1 MAKKSNVIE
10 INGRKYDASTG
21 QLLVKKTSPKTPASS
36 PKVDGFAK
44 VITAKPRAKQ
54 TGKVLTPKEVKK
66 EARRRA
72 KHAKELHKPASKSK
86 TLVRSFAQKSKKR
99 SFRTKI
105 LTSATAFTEGAQ
117 DGAKDEMAKSV
128 SSERLKHA
136 KSNKQSASITK
147 FASSEVISKSANNQ
161 HVSSV
166 AKTSPVTMKNQL
178 IAEQMA
184 KIDTSTSK
192 KSKKKARKNPIKGAS
207 DYVKKSPK
215 ITTIVATSLAA
226 LMLFG
231 YITYL
236 NVPNMALRVA
246 AVKAGFSANMP
257 GYSPNGYRF
266 TGPIAYSPGQ
276 ITIQFSSNTDDRA
289 YDITQRQTNWD
300 SKSLLDNFVKKEVAS
315 EKLYLTMQDRGLTL
329 YIYNKSNATWVNG
342 GIWYTI
348 TGDALLN
355 GEQLRRIAASL

>member
-1 MAKKSNVIE
+1 VANKSNVIE

-21 QLLVKKTSPKTPASS
+21 ELLKSRATAPPAKTS

-44 VITAKPRAKQ
+44 VVPVKPKLQ
-54 TGKVLTPKEVKK
+54 TVGEILAPVEVKK

-72 KHAKELHKPASKSK
+72 KHAKELHKRTTKSK
-86 TLVRSFAQKSKKR
+86 TLVRASTKKPKTK
-99 SFRTKI
+99 SFRAKI
-105 LTSATAFTEGAQ
+105 LTSATAFTGGSA
-117 DGAKDEMAKSV
+117 DSAKNEMAESV
-128 SSERLKHA
+128 PKKRLKHA
-136 KSNKQSASITK
+136 ENSKQSSSISRFAYSDMK
-147 FASSEVISKSANNQ
+147 FSDISNQ
-161 HVSSV
+161 RVSSV
-166 AKTSPVTMKNQL
+166 SKPHKVSKKNQL
-178 IAEQMA
+178 IAAQMA
-184 KIDTSTSK
+184 KAGTSK
-192 KSKKKARKNPIKGAS
+192 NDKTKKKSGRNPLKGATN
-207 DYVKKSPK
+207 YVKKSPK

-276 ITIQFSSNTDDRA
+276 ITIQFSSNTDERE
-289 YDITQRQTNWD
+289 YNITQRQTSWD
-300 SKSLLDNFVKKEVAS
+300 SKSLLDNFVKKKVS
-315 EKLYLTMQDRGLTL
+315 SDTLYSIVYDQGLTI
-329 YIYNKSNATWVNG
+329 YIYNGSDATWVNG

-348 TGDALLN
+348 SGDSKLGSEKLL
-355 GEQLRRIAASL
+355 RIAASL

>member
-1 MAKKSNVIE
+1 MIKKSNVIE

-21 QLLVKKTSPKTPASS
+21 ELLKSIASAPAAKSS

-44 VITAKPRAKQ
+44 LNPAKPKRP
-54 TGKVLTPKEVKK
+54 TVGEILTPTEVKK

-72 KHAKELHKPASKSK
+72 KHASELHKRTAKSK
-86 TLVRSFAQKSKKR
+86 TLVRSSTKR
-99 SFRTKI
+99 PKRKSFRAKI
-105 LTSATAFTEGAQ
+105 LTSATAFTGGPS
-117 DGAKDEMAKSV
+117 DGAKNELAETV
-128 SSERLKHA
+128 SKERLRHA
-136 KSNKQSASITK
+136 KSNKKSSSISR
-147 FASSEVISKSANNQ
+147 FAYSDMKSSGISNQ

-166 AKTSPVTMKNQL
+166 SKPATVSKKNQL
-178 IAEQMA
+178 IAAQMA
-184 KIDTSTSK
+184 KVDTSKNTNTKK
-192 KSKKKARKNPIKGAS
+192 KSHKNPLKGAAN
-207 DYVKKSPK
+207 YVKKSPK

-276 ITIQFSSNTDDRA
+276 ITIQFSSNTDERA
-289 YDITQRQTNWD
+289 YDITQRQTSWD
-300 SKSLLDNFVKKEVAS
+300 SKSLLDNFVKDSADCTTCYS
-315 EKLYLTMQDRGLTL
+315 TLYDGGLTV
-329 YIYNKSNATWVNG
+329 YIYNGSNAAWVNG
-342 GIWYTI
+342 GVWYTI
-348 TGDALLN
+348 SGNSLL
-355 GEQLRRIAASL
+355 GSEQLLRIVASL